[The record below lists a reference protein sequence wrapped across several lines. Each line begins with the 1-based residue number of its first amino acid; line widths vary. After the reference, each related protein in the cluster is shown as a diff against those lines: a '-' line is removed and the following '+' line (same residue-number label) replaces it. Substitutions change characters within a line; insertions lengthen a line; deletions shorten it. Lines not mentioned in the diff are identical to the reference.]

1 MPTQRSDSEQVAG
14 DPVGLFFAGL
24 AEAGHIATFEGQSA
38 TVRLDVLNGDEVE
51 RWHLNVSRGD
61 VDVTRGDGP
70 ADAIMRMDRPQ
81 AEAMVTGRLNA
92 QAAVLRGALACEG
105 RLAAVVMFQRCL
117 PGPPDSTGRAAP
129 ISGETVMARIRAA
142 QLTTAKATTGQG
154 KPA

>member
-1 MPTQRSDSEQVAG
+1 MPTQRADSEQAAA

-24 AEAGHIATFEGQSA
+24 AETGHVATFEGQSA
-38 TVRLDVLNGDEVE
+38 TVRLDVVNRDQVE
-51 RWHLNVSRGD
+51 RWHLTVSRGD
-61 VDVTRGDGP
+61 IDVTRADRP
-70 ADAIMRMDRPQ
+70 ADAIIRTDRPQ

-92 QAAVLRGALACEG
+92 QAAFLRGALACEG
-105 RLAAVVMFQRCL
+105 KLAAMVMFQRCL

-142 QLTTAKATTGQG
+142 QMTTARATTGQG